1 NFMVESWNAGIC
13 GHQSAPEFHKD
24 QVSGWSP
31 WTSCWVARPS
41 VLRGGIMES
50 LHDQVVVITGA
61 SSGFGKGA
69 ALRFA
74 EEGANLVLAA
84 RRKGLLK
91 ELAKGCEK
99 LGVKT
104 VVVETDVSNSD
115 DIEELAEK

>member
-1 NFMVESWNAGIC
+1 
-13 GHQSAPEFHKD
+13 
-24 QVSGWSP
+24 
-31 WTSCWVARPS
+31 
-41 VLRGGIMES
+41 MES
-50 LHDQVVVITGA
+50 LRDQVVVITGA

-84 RRKGLLK
+84 RRKSLLK

-115 DIEELAEK
+115 DMEDLAQKAVDEFGRIDVWVNNAGVSTFGRFDEIPLKEYWPALRSGQRR